1 MLVEIYPNMTVC
13 RVRPKS
19 CSDFFLQSP
28 TFGSFTMHLNG
39 VSIYWCYTYRRPNA
53 RQEFPIFDT
62 ILGPMVHFYE
72 PNLFLSIQQKVF
84 NNQLVL
90 NCDFCQKFLHNMVP
104 KQPQSGI
111 SGNTA
116 LNSTFL
122 VFFSQT
128 IPPPQTWK
136 YLKKWLNICCFLTIL
151 EFIKPKNMK
160 FGYFIALQVFSN
172 I

>member
-1 MLVEIYPNMTVC
+1 MFWLFLQSPIRWVLRLKWGLLLWSFFRNEGLLIKWALAKNNSGNAYLVFRYMLVEIYPNMTVC

-72 PNLFLSIQQKVF
+72 PNLFLSI
-84 NNQLVL
+84 
-90 NCDFCQKFLHNMVP
+90 
-104 KQPQSGI
+104 
-111 SGNTA
+111 
-116 LNSTFL
+116 
-122 VFFSQT
+122 
-128 IPPPQTWK
+128 
-136 YLKKWLNICCFLTIL
+136 
-151 EFIKPKNMK
+151 
-160 FGYFIALQVFSN
+160 
-172 I
+172 